1 MNVIT
6 LFYCYAFTFLRNVRG
21 IYWIRNWIVKGIK
34 QFSVSYFV
42 AMFVAILCS
51 YTLYIFI
58 YLSTDHVCEVGAMT
72 EVILLSADRKNK
84 YYCIYCQD
92 MYLLPK
98 EKLNCLNSHKVRI
111 GKSWWWEKMASLWIC
126 SVAMASLTTSSQWF
140 PLLPSLKITNEA
152 TIFPE
157 DGLYQKI

>member
-1 MNVIT
+1 MK
-6 LFYCYAFTFLRNVRG
+6 
-21 IYWIRNWIVKGIK
+21 IVQI
-34 QFSVSYFV
+34 FF
-42 AMFVAILCS
+42 ILINS
-51 YTLYIFI
+51 PSTWLSWLLYIYIHIHIYIYIYI

-98 EKLNCLNSHKVRI
+98 EKLHRLNSHKARI

-140 PLLPSLKITNEA
+140 PLLSSLKITNEA

-157 DGLYQKI
+157 DELHQKI